1 MASLFHDPLKLI
13 APAIVIVFLICLVF
27 QFIRYYRL
35 PAGALE
41 RALRQATGEVTKIRE
56 LSPATRR
63 EAANQVFR
71 NTAFAHHWSEFQ
83 ETLHDQ
89 YQDVDVERHVA
100 RTRTTVPA
108 SHYFS
113 SQSIVDTPLRTE
125 YFKHLPGILTGLGI
139 IGTFLGLMI
148 GLNQF
153 DPGTPEQ
160 VQESVRGLLH
170 DVLFAFVGSFT
181 AIVGAMMVTHVE
193 KKWLRL
199 CYAHLE
205 TLSDAIDHL
214 FDAGVGEEY
223 LAELVKTS
231 QESATQTRMLKD
243 SLVTDLREMLQNLVD
258 TQVRESVKLAET
270 LSGSYRDSG
279 SHMASQ
285 ISQSIESSLR
295 TPLEKIADSVSSASG
310 DQSKMVGSM
319 LQEVL
324 VAFMAKLEGTFGQ
337 QFQGMSAMLEQSV
350 NSMQQMQA
358 GISALVNDLRNASA
372 ASNEATSQQLAKT
385 LEDMHRGQELMQS
398 TMQHMVVSLQGAVE
412 SMGTQG
418 VEAGG
423 KIAAQLERMF
433 TDAELRQQKMTEQM
447 DVFVQQM
454 QDSVGRG
461 QSDTVA
467 QIAGTVRQLEQQMQT
482 MIDGVGQSITRAQ
495 EEGMRSVTM
504 ASEGLTTRIDNMFTT
519 FDQRRENMDQQ
530 AQAAV
535 EQLQQQTGLTL
546 HALGSQVDTMF
557 TTLDQGRQQMDQQ
570 AQVAMQRFQ
579 EQTGSVLNELGS
591 KVGAMFANLDKG
603 RHDIDQQTQAALQ
616 RFQEASTSALT
627 ELGGQVRSLVEL
639 VERERMAM
647 RQTIE
652 TLGGQTER
660 NLQGMQTGADKMR
673 QAAERFDTAGS
684 QVHDALRSSTDM
696 VTALRASSID
706 IAGSMRELTAVVAD
720 YRAAR
725 DAAVQNMSTL
735 ESVINTAQ
743 QEAALREKTVA
754 DLTRLSV
761 QIHTVNRETEE
772 YLEKITSAVGR
783 TFDDFGHGME
793 RSLQKTMGSLDTQ
806 LDKAIQ
812 HLAGGVEDVKEYVED
827 LSEAMGKLATRTVRS

>member
-1 MASLFHDPLKLI
+1 MSSLFQDPIKLV
-13 APAIVIVFLICLVF
+13 APAIVIVFLAYLIV
-27 QFIRYYRL
+27 QFVRQYRM

-56 LSPATRR
+56 LAPAARR
-63 EAANQVFR
+63 DAASKVFKD
-71 NTAFAHHWSEFQ
+71 TAFAHHWSEFQ

-89 YQDVDVERHVA
+89 FQDEDGERLIT
-100 RTRTTVPA
+100 RTRATVPS

-139 IGTFLGLMI
+139 IGTFMGLMLGLY
-148 GLNQF
+148 QF
-153 DPGTPEQ
+153 DPGTPAE
-160 VQESVRGLLH
+160 VQQSVRGLLH
-170 DVLFAFVGSFT
+170 DVLFAFVGSLT
-181 AIVGAMMVTHVE
+181 AIVGAMLVTHVE
-193 KKWLRL
+193 KKWLRV
-199 CYAHLE
+199 CYEHLE
-205 TLSDAIDHL
+205 KLTDAIDHL

-231 QESATQTRMLKD
+231 QESAVQTRMLKD

-258 TQVRESVKLAET
+258 TQVRESIRLAET
-270 LSGSYRDSG
+270 LSGSYRESG

-285 ISQSIESSLR
+285 ISQSIEASLR
-295 TPLEKIADSVSSASG
+295 TPLEKIADSVSAASG

-319 LQEVL
+319 LQDVL

-358 GISALVNDLRNASA
+358 GIAALINDLRNAST

-385 LEDMHRGQELMQS
+385 LQDMHSSQELMQS
-398 TMQHMVVSLQGAVE
+398 SMNNMVLGLQAAVE

-418 VEAGG
+418 VAAGD
-423 KIAAQLERMF
+423 KIAVQLERMF
-433 TDAELRQQKMTEQM
+433 ADAELRQLKMTEQM
-447 DVFVQQM
+447 DVFVQQL

-467 QIAGTVRQLEQQMQT
+467 QIAGTVRQLEQQMHT
-482 MIDGVGQSITRAQ
+482 MVDGVGQSIARAQ
-495 EEGMRSVTM
+495 EEGTRRVTT
-504 ASEGLTTRIDNMFTT
+504 ASEGLTARIDQMFTT
-519 FDQRRENMDQQ
+519 FDERRVSMDHQ
-530 AQAAV
+530 AQTAL
-535 EQLQQQTGLTL
+535 EQFQHQTGSALQT
-546 HALGSQVDTMF
+546 LGSQVDTMF
-557 TTLDQGRQQMDQQ
+557 
-570 AQVAMQRFQ
+570 
-579 EQTGSVLNELGS
+579 
-591 KVGAMFANLDKG
+591 ANLNQG
-603 RHDIDQQTQAALQ
+603 RHDIDQQAQAALQ
-616 RFQEASTSALT
+616 RFEEASTSALNS
-627 ELGGQVRSLVEL
+627 LGGQVRSLVEL
-639 VERERMAM
+639 VERERLAM
-647 RQTIE
+647 KQTIE

-660 NLQGMQTGADKMR
+660 SLQGMQAGADKMR
-673 QAAERFDTAGS
+673 LAAERFDTAGS
-684 QVHDALRSSTDM
+684 QVHDALQSSTDM
-696 VTALRASSID
+696 VGALHASSSE

-725 DAAVQNMSTL
+725 DAVVHNMSTL
-735 ESVINTAQ
+735 ESVIGTAQ
-743 QEAALREKTVA
+743 QEAALREKAVA
-754 DLTRLSV
+754 DLTRLSA

-772 YLEKITSAVGR
+772 YLEKIASAVGR

>member
-1 MASLFHDPLKLI
+1 MSTLFHDPIKLI
-13 APAIVIVFLICLVF
+13 APTIVIVFLSYLIV
-27 QFIRYYRL
+27 QFVRHYRL
-35 PAGALE
+35 PAGSLE
-41 RALRQATGEVTKIRE
+41 RALQRATGEVTKVRE
-56 LSPATRR
+56 LAPAARR
-63 EAANQVFR
+63 EAAQRVF
-71 NTAFAHHWSEFQ
+71 NDTVFAHHWSEFQ

-89 YQDVDVERHVA
+89 YHDEAGERRIT
-100 RTRTTVPA
+100 RTRATVPS

-139 IGTFLGLMI
+139 IGTFLGLML

-153 DPGTPEQ
+153 DPGTPEE

-181 AIVGAMMVTHVE
+181 AIVAAMIVTHVE
-193 KKWLRL
+193 KKWLRA

-205 TLSDAIDHL
+205 ALTDAIDHL

-223 LAELVKTS
+223 LAELVRTS
-231 QESATQTRMLKD
+231 QESSIQTRMLKD

-258 TQVRESVKLAET
+258 TQVRESVRLAET
-270 LSGSYRDSG
+270 LSGSYRESG

-295 TPLEKIADSVSSASG
+295 TPLEKIADSVSAASG

-337 QFQGMSAMLEQSV
+337 QFQGMSVMLEQSV
-350 NSMQQMQA
+350 SSMQQMQA
-358 GISALVNDLRNASA
+358 GISALVNDLRNAGA
-372 ASNEATSQQLAKT
+372 ASNEAMSQQLAKT
-385 LEDMHRGQELMQS
+385 LQDMHSGQELMQS
-398 TMQHMVVSLQGAVE
+398 TMNNMVLGLQAAVE

-433 TDAELRQQKMTEQM
+433 ADAELRQQKMTEQM

-495 EEGMRSVTM
+495 EEGLRSVTV
-504 ASEGLTTRIDNMFTT
+504 ASEGLTTRIDHMFTN
-519 FDQRRENMDQQ
+519 FDRRRESMDQQ
-530 AQAAV
+530 SQAAL
-535 EQLQQQTGLTL
+535 QQFQQQTGSTI
-546 HALGSQVDTMF
+546 HALGNQVDAMF
-557 TTLDQGRQQMDQQ
+557 TTLDKGRQDMDQQ
-570 AQVAMQRFQ
+570 AHAAMQRFQ
-579 EQTGSVLNELGS
+579 EQTGSVLIDLGS
-591 KVGAMFANLDKG
+591 QVGAMFANLDKG
-603 RHDIDQQTQAALQ
+603 RHDMDRQAQEALQ
-616 RFQEASTSALT
+616 RFHEASTSALH

-639 VERERMAM
+639 VERERLAM

-660 NLQGMQTGADKMR
+660 SLQGMQTGADKMR
-673 QAAERFDTAGS
+673 QAAERFDAAGG

-696 VTALRASSID
+696 VSSLRASAVD
-706 IAGSMRELTAVVAD
+706 IAGSMRDLGTVVAD

-735 ESVINTAQ
+735 ESVIATAQ
-743 QEAALREKTVA
+743 QEAGLREKAVA
-754 DLTRLSV
+754 DLTRLST
-761 QIHTVNRETEE
+761 QIQTVNRETEE
-772 YLEKITSAVGR
+772 YLEKIASAVGR

-812 HLAGGVEDVKEYVED
+812 HLAGGVEDVKEYVEE
-827 LSEAMGKLATRTVRS
+827 LSEAMGKLANRTVRS